1 MHNLSAFKPI
11 ALSEDKLALTHVLND
26 EVTANQKNSSGND
39 IIFKKL
45 DQGRND
51 YEDSYYFTDLKMWAN
66 KKSLD
71 SFSSFTGYLTE

>member
-26 EVTANQKNSSGND
+26 EVTANQKNSSGSD
-39 IIFKKL
+39 VIFKKF

-51 YEDSYYFTDLKMWAN
+51 YESSYNFAGLK
-66 KKSLD
+66 K
-71 SFSSFTGYLTE
+71 